1 VNYELE
7 TKYTQ
12 QIKPESGYMY
22 LKEYSEVQWNSTAS
36 GAAGDDEGLEKLGAR
51 SSPCARPPVPREVRK

>member
-1 VNYELE
+1 MNYELE

-36 GAAGDDEGLEKLGAR
+36 GAAGDDEGLEKL
-51 SSPCARPPVPREVRK
+51 